1 MVAHSMGKYS
11 RSSERILILVF
22 LWYIATNFRGV
33 AGDCRLAAPIDFIR
47 GISAGKLDS
56 FLLERRVPI
65 LNQGQPLVIKD
76 KK

>member
-33 AGDCRLAAPIDFIR
+33 AGDCRLVAPADFIR
-47 GISAGKLDS
+47 GISAEKLDS
-56 FLLERRVPI
+56 FLLERRTPI
-65 LNQGQPLVIKD
+65 LNQ
-76 KK
+76 

>member
-33 AGDCRLAAPIDFIR
+33 ADDCRLVAPTDFIR
-47 GISAGKLDS
+47 GLSAGKLDS
-56 FLLERRVPI
+56 FLLEWRTRI
-65 LNQGQPLVIKD
+65 LNQWQPLVIKD

>member
-11 RSSERILILVF
+11 LSSERILILVF

-33 AGDCRLAAPIDFIR
+33 VGDCRLAASTDFIR
-47 GISAGKLDS
+47 DISAGKLDS
-56 FLLERRVPI
+56 FLLECRTRL

>member
-11 RSSERILILVF
+11 LSSERILILVF
-22 LWYIATNFRGV
+22 LWYTATNFRGV
-33 AGDCRLAAPIDFIR
+33 VGDCRLAAPTDFIR
-47 GISAGKLDS
+47 DISAGKLDS
-56 FLLERRVPI
+56 FLLECRTRL

>member
-11 RSSERILILVF
+11 RSSERILILV

-33 AGDCRLAAPIDFIR
+33 GGDCRLAAPTDFIR

-56 FLLERRVPI
+56 FLLERRTQI
-65 LNQGQPLVIKD
+65 LN
-76 KK
+76 

>member
-33 AGDCRLAAPIDFIR
+33 AGDCRLVAPADFIR

-56 FLLERRVPI
+56 FLLERRTPI
-65 LNQGQPLVIKD
+65 LNQ
-76 KK
+76 

>member
-1 MVAHSMGKYS
+1 MVAHSMGMYS

-22 LWYIATNFRGV
+22 LWYIATNFRGLV
-33 AGDCRLAAPIDFIR
+33 GDCRLAAPTDFIR
-47 GISAGKLDS
+47 DISAGKLDS
-56 FLLERRVPI
+56 FLLECRTRL

>member
-33 AGDCRLAAPIDFIR
+33 AGDCRLVAPADFIR

-56 FLLERRVPI
+56 FLLERRTPI
-65 LNQGQPLVIKD
+65 LNQWQPLVIKD